1 MPKNNAT
8 ALFGGSF
15 NPPTLAHLSVIK
27 GIVERFEKVIV
38 MPAKISPFKIGAD
51 KICDA
56 DRLSLLK
63 ECCLSMKNV
72 EVSDFEIKNE
82 GISYTY
88 ITVSQLKK
96 THENLFLV
104 MGTDNIEGLHGWKN
118 IDKILN
124 ECTVYFVP
132 RPGFPVTESDEKAL
146 SSLNCRYEIA
156 DFIGA
161 DGSSTL
167 VPVANAFGK
176 VREVVPENVAK
187 YIENGRLYEQYF
199 FVRDLYEKYNV
210 KKSRVEHTYGVVKA
224 AIILAGIYGA
234 DVKKAILASLLH
246 DCGKYVTVM
255 ELERK
260 GFRFDD
266 EAKRALPPVEHCYTS
281 EAIARYDLK
290 ITDEEVLRAIRLHTT
305 GDENM
310 TTLDK
315 IVFCADYVEEGR
327 TTPGVEPIRKKILV
341 DLDGAMLDI
350 LNATVNYLKSK
361 NAEIDKRTLAC
372 RDWLEK
378 TIRKGEQ
385 KC

>member
-1 MPKNNAT
+1 MSKKNAT

-15 NPPTLAHLSVIK
+15 NPLTLAHLSVIK
-27 GIVERFEKVIV
+27 GLSERFEKVIV
-38 MPAKISPFKIGAD
+38 VPTKISPFKIGVD
-51 KICDA
+51 KICDD

-63 ECCLSMKNV
+63 ECVFSLENV
-72 EVSDFEIKNE
+72 EVSDFELKRD
-82 GISYTY
+82 GVSYTY
-88 ITVSQLKK
+88 ITVSELKK
-96 THENLFLV
+96 NNVNLFLV
-104 MGTDNIEGLHGWKN
+104 MGTDNIEGLRGWKN
-118 IDKILN
+118 IDEILDKSA
-124 ECTVYFVP
+124 VYFVP
-132 RPGFPVTESDEKAL
+132 RPGFPVTESDKEKL

-176 VREVVPENVAK
+176 LTSVVPEIVAR
-187 YIENGRLYEQYF
+187 YIEDRHLYEQYF
-199 FVRDLYEKYNV
+199 FVRKLYEKYNV

-224 AIILAGIYGA
+224 VIILAGIYGA

-246 DCGKYVTVM
+246 DCGKYVTVAD
-255 ELERK
+255 LEQN
-260 GFRFDD
+260 GFCFGD

-290 ITDEEVLRAIRLHTT
+290 ITDEEVLGAIRLHTT
-305 GDENM
+305 GDKNM
-310 TTLDK
+310 TTLEK

-327 TTPGVEPIRKKILV
+327 TTPGVEPIREKILF
-341 DLDGAMLDI
+341 DLDGAMSDI
-350 LNATVNYLKSK
+350 LDATINYLKSK
-361 NAEIDKRTLAC
+361 NAEIDARTLAC

-378 TIRKGEQ
+378 TIRKGEI